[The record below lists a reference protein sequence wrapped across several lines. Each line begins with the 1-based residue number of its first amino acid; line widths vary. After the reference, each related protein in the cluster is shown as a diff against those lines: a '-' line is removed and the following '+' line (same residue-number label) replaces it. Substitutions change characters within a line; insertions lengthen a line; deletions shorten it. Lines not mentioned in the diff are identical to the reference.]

1 MSEKENSNSILDEL
15 KWRGLLKQVTN
26 EERVLE
32 AQAKHL
38 AVYCGFDP
46 TADSLHIGH
55 LIPLI
60 LLDRFQ
66 QFGFQPIALIG
77 GVTGMIGDPS
87 FKNAERVLQTDEQV
101 KINEAG
107 ISKQIA
113 KLLPKV
119 EIINNATWLNSMSLI
134 DFLRNVG
141 KDFTVGNLL
150 AKESISKRVQTG
162 LSVTEF
168 MYTMLQAYDFYQLYT
183 KHHCMIQLGGSDQ
196 WGNITSGTD
205 YIGAKVGRDK
215 TQAAGITMQLLLKKD
230 GKKFGKTETGTVW
243 LDSQKTSVY
252 DFYQFWVNQ
261 DDEDSEKMLKFLT
274 FFDWKAIRDL
284 VHQAKQDRKS
294 RIMQK
299 ALATE
304 LTKFVHGQEGL
315 DQAIK
320 VSEALFKGDLNN
332 LKKNEFLMAFN
343 TLNNIFVD
351 QKTSLIDAIVNVGAA
366 SSKREAREF
375 LANKAISING
385 QEVLQENLEVGKI
398 KPIHNDYL
406 IIRRGK
412 KKFFGL
418 KIK

>member
-1 MSEKENSNSILDEL
+1 
-15 KWRGLLKQVTN
+15 
-26 EERVLE
+26 
-32 AQAKHL
+32 
-38 AVYCGFDP
+38 
-46 TADSLHIGH
+46 
-55 LIPLI
+55 
-60 LLDRFQ
+60 
-66 QFGFQPIALIG
+66 
-77 GVTGMIGDPS
+77 
-87 FKNAERVLQTDEQV
+87 
-101 KINEAG
+101 
-107 ISKQIA
+107 
-113 KLLPKV
+113 
-119 EIINNATWLNSMSLI
+119 
-134 DFLRNVG
+134 
-141 KDFTVGNLL
+141 
-150 AKESISKRVQTG
+150 
-162 LSVTEF
+162 
-168 MYTMLQAYDFYQLYT
+168 
-183 KHHCMIQLGGSDQ
+183 
-196 WGNITSGTD
+196 
-205 YIGAKVGRDK
+205 
-215 TQAAGITMQLLLKKD
+215 
-230 GKKFGKTETGTVW
+230 
-243 LDSQKTSVY
+243 
-252 DFYQFWVNQ
+252 
-261 DDEDSEKMLKFLT
+261 
-274 FFDWKAIRDL
+274 
-284 VHQAKQDRKS
+284 
-294 RIMQK
+294 MQK